1 LRRACF
7 ALAAGLILAAV
18 TLPAA
23 LLAGQLPAGA
33 SEISHGRAG
42 QGPQSPVSVTI
53 TGMSPQWATAKAT
66 ITVTGT
72 VTNVSKDPITD
83 LSVQLDASDQAF
95 SNPTE
100 FESYLAA
107 PEQAGSAVASPHEI
121 SRALRP
127 GQSAGWR
134 ISFRAKAAGLTAF
147 GVYPVTAQVNADVAG
162 SLSPALNYAFTFLPY
177 LPAKHGQ
184 YAKTSPAGDEI
195 AWVWPLIDS
204 PLTGLP
210 GKRDCAGSQVSALHA
225 SLAANGRLD
234 GLLAAGRQYTSQD
247 KLTWA
252 VDPALLTDARSL
264 ARCPDAPGAAGS
276 ATKWLATVRT
286 ATSGQ
291 QLFATPYADVDLS
304 LISHHAGDVNRA
316 FTKGA
321 SVAGKILDRDLS
333 PASGSPVTSMAWPS
347 EGIAPLG
354 VVSDLAGRD
363 GIQSILVN
371 DQSVTSGPGA
381 AFLTENGV
389 GNWMHVLLYSDT
401 LSTLL
406 AKATSTFAASQEF
419 LAVTALMAQQDPA
432 SPIVVAPPRRWQPPA
447 GLAAT
452 VLRDTA
458 AAPWLKPVSLATLA
472 AHATS
477 KDLTLPV
484 STAGAG
490 SFRHQVLRK
499 LDQIDAAIS
508 QLNEIQG
515 TEDFY
520 LASTALESS
529 AWRSQPA
536 EQLAQLQLL
545 LTDLQQQE
553 SGVKLVAAKRVTLG
567 GLKGNVQVSID
578 NSLNYPVNVQIGP
591 QISQPPGGGF
601 RAVQQP
607 SGVITVPPNGQQ
619 PVTIHVSATQVGTTT
634 IRLRLLSEGG
644 KPLAASSPV
653 RVEVQATQFG
663 NIAMIILASVL
674 GLFVLGSAIRGAR
687 RSQPS
692 ASPDNSGDPGH
703 ADEDAEH
710 GSQEAPGTDT
720 VIPER
725 TELGTAGT
733 FRAVTKELD

>member
-1 LRRACF
+1 MRRACF
-7 ALAAGLILAAV
+7 VLAAGLVLATV

-33 SEISHGRAG
+33 SAVSHVRAG
-42 QGPQSPVSVTI
+42 QVSGSPVSVTI
-53 TGMSPQWATAKAT
+53 TGMSPQWAAPKAT
-66 ITVTGT
+66 VTVTGT

-83 LSVQLDASDQAF
+83 LSVELDASDQAF
-95 SNPTE
+95 SSPTE
-100 FESYLAA
+100 FESYLAG
-107 PEQAGSAVASPHEI
+107 PEQAGSAVARPLEI
-121 SRALRP
+121 SGSLRP
-127 GQSAGWR
+127 GQSASWHIG
-134 ISFRAKAAGLTAF
+134 FRAKAAGLTAF
-147 GVYPVTAQVNADVAG
+147 GVYPLTAQVNADVAG

-177 LPAKHGQ
+177 LPARHGQ
-184 YAKTSPAGDEI
+184 YAKTSPASDKI

-204 PLTGLP
+204 PLTGQP
-210 GKRDCAGSQVSALHA
+210 GTPDCAGSQVGALHD

-252 VDPALLTDARSL
+252 VDPALLADAKSL
-264 ARCPDAPGAAGS
+264 AGCQDAPGTASAA
-276 ATKWLATVRT
+276 AKWLATVRT

-316 FTKGA
+316 FTRGT
-321 SVAGKILDRDLS
+321 SVAGKILGRDLS
-333 PASGSPVTSMAWPS
+333 PASGSVTSTAWPS
-347 EGIAPLG
+347 DGTAALG
-354 VVSDLAGRD
+354 AVSDLAGRD
-363 GIQSILVN
+363 GIQSVLLSN
-371 DQSVTSGPGA
+371 QSVTSGPGA

-389 GNWMHVLLYSDT
+389 GGWMHVLLYSDT
-401 LSTLL
+401 LSRLL
-406 AKATSTFAASQEF
+406 GKATSTFAASQDF

-432 SPIVVAPPRRWQPPA
+432 SPIVVAPPQRWQPPA

-458 AAPWLKPVSLATLA
+458 NAPWLKPVSLATLA
-472 AHATS
+472 ADGTS
-477 KDLTLPV
+477 KDLTLPG

-508 QLNEIQG
+508 QLNEIQD

-529 AWRSQPA
+529 AWRSQPGP
-536 EQLAQLQLL
+536 QLTQLQLL
-545 LTDLQQQE
+545 LQYLQGQE
-553 SGVKLVAAKRVTLG
+553 SGVKLVVAKRVTLG

-578 NSLNYPVNVQIGP
+578 NSLGYPVHVQIGP

-634 IRLRLLSEGG
+634 IRLRLLSQHG
-644 KPLAASSPV
+644 KPLAASPPV

-674 GLFVLGSAIRGAR
+674 GMFVLGSAIRGAR